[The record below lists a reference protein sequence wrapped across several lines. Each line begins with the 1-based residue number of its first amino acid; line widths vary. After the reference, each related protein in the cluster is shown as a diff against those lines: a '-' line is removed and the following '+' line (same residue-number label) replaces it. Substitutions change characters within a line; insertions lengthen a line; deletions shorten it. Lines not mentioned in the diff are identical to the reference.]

1 MLYIQVPGGIS
12 LHVNIVGV
20 NSVKNSTYKYFLMTS
35 VTFRINPNQEIFW
48 FKN

>member
-35 VTFRINPNQEIFW
+35 VRKRRISELNKSNQW
-48 FKN
+48 